1 MLELALNRDPD
12 RVPALLAAL
21 PEPVRAEIAAL
32 DPVLLPLDRLSARLL
47 LIHGRDD
54 PVIPASES
62 RALAAAVPPGNA
74 DVYVV
79 GNLGH
84 VDIGPGGIA
93 DTLLLWQASYRLLA
107 QRDGLSV
114 PDPARCAL
122 ATTSA
127 PG

>member
-1 MLELALNRDPD
+1 M
-12 RVPALLAAL
+12 AATTRSSR
-21 PEPVRAEIAAL
+21 RA
-32 DPVLLPLDRLSARLL
+32 
-47 LIHGRDD
+47 
-54 PVIPASES
+54 
-62 RALAAAVPPGNA
+62 RAGPWRRPCAPGGA